1 MEKKGFL
8 FLVGALDAAVFFL
21 VVLSSLPD
29 LAKIILAVA
38 VLGIGGHYISREA
51 GWESYFG
58 VSLARGKHGFSLIER
73 AARAD
78 IGLLRFVSELGAGV
92 GYGLPYSFA
101 VFGGKKRLLLSI
113 VICNLFFTAI
123 FSIGSLPDAAGL
135 RDNPVAVGM
144 AVCGLLGGLALQSVW
159 LLGFGLFRI
168 LTVPNATPGA
178 QLLIVGVTVP
188 WEWVFGLA
196 IAATVHEFAH
206 GVLCKAEKMH
216 LKATGVILFGF
227 LPLGAFVEPDEEA
240 FKKIPLEKKRRI
252 LAAGPT
258 ANLIA
263 FLVFTIALFAFAAIS
278 SAPYE
283 EATAIRILSVNSSY
297 PGSSALT
304 PADLVL
310 KADGKSINGLSALS
324 SVISSKKPGEKIVF
338 EMSSGGPSEVFV
350 GKDGKLGIT
359 VIPSARPGAEALFL
373 FIGFLFTL
381 ISSTAYLNLAIG
393 SINLVPIFITD
404 GGRLVFEELSSALRG
419 KFGEKRGRELADKL
433 SLAASGLALAL
444 ILGNLLLPS
453 ALKFLEGFF
462 PQPFP

>member
-1 MEKKGFL
+1 
-8 FLVGALDAAVFFL
+8 
-21 VVLSSLPD
+21 
-29 LAKIILAVA
+29 
-38 VLGIGGHYISREA
+38 
-51 GWESYFG
+51 
-58 VSLARGKHGFSLIER
+58 
-73 AARAD
+73 
-78 IGLLRFVSELGAGV
+78 
-92 GYGLPYSFA
+92 
-101 VFGGKKRLLLSI
+101 
-113 VICNLFFTAI
+113 
-123 FSIGSLPDAAGL
+123 
-135 RDNPVAVGM
+135 
-144 AVCGLLGGLALQSVW
+144 
-159 LLGFGLFRI
+159 
-168 LTVPNATPGA
+168 
-178 QLLIVGVTVP
+178 
-188 WEWVFGLA
+188 
-196 IAATVHEFAH
+196 
-206 GVLCKAEKMH
+206 
-216 LKATGVILFGF
+216 
-227 LPLGAFVEPDEEA
+227 
-240 FKKIPLEKKRRI
+240 
-252 LAAGPT
+252 
-258 ANLIA
+258 
-263 FLVFTIALFAFAAIS
+263 
-278 SAPYE
+278 
-283 EATAIRILSVNSSY
+283 
-297 PGSSALT
+297 
-304 PADLVL
+304 L